1 MPLYFLLLTVCQSS
15 DVCSRK
21 EKLYLEGKKN
31 KLTREKKWQLHKELV
46 KKKKY
51 AMLQKRSPLLEQI
64 ESMIVLSEELTGKH
78 KQ

>member
-21 EKLYLEGKKN
+21 EKLHLEGKKN

-46 KKKKY
+46 KKKKKVCNVTKEVTLVG
-51 AMLQKRSPLLEQI
+51 AN
-64 ESMIVLSEELTGKH
+64 
-78 KQ
+78 

>member
-31 KLTREKKWQLHKELV
+31 KLTREKKMAATQRTC